1 MAIHIVKCLY
11 CGKPFDAQPEGKDT
25 IWYKPNAHR
34 YAHVVCGQKKAE
46 TQSQEEKDKDE
57 LYQVCKRIFGKNLNY
72 QMTKRLT
79 AKYIK
84 EYNYSYSG
92 IARTLIYFYE
102 IKKNPADKGNGS
114 IGIVPYIYNEAYNY
128 YLTLFN
134 AQKVNNNVEY
144 KANVKEITIH
154 APKYKKKLP
163 KLFDLDFEESKNEQ
177 EDL

>member
-1 MAIHIVKCLY
+1 
-11 CGKPFDAQPEGKDT
+11 
-25 IWYKPNAHR
+25 
-34 YAHVVCGQKKAE
+34 
-46 TQSQEEKDKDE
+46 
-57 LYQVCKRIFGKNLNY
+57 
-72 QMTKRLT
+72 MTKRLT

-102 IKKNPADKGNGS
+102 IKKNPVDKSNGS

-128 YLTLFN
+128 YLALFN

-144 KANVKEITIH
+144 KTSVKEITIH